1 MFWIWGQNFRV
12 WEYGIRSVCEIAERW
27 ELMPRGADSVDRN
40 VYSLTEEEFFSVYQS
55 SFAGSVIFAGKK

>member
-1 MFWIWGQNFRV
+1 
-12 WEYGIRSVCEIAERW
+12 
-27 ELMPRGADSVDRN
+27 MPRGADSVDRN